1 LSDPNRNNGGSRQIS
16 AMGAYSLAEI
26 LSQPQCWRDLLK
38 LLQNADVIGEIEKS
52 FGKCSELLFVGC
64 GSSYY
69 VALAAAASWTA
80 ITGRRARA
88 VPASELLLFPDLI
101 FTGMADFVPVLISRS
116 GHTSEVLRVAEL
128 FRRKNI
134 PSIAI
139 FCTSKNPLQELVTI
153 PILLPGVD
161 EQSTVMTRSF
171 TSMLLCLQYVAATL
185 AGKPDFIQELH
196 TLPVTAEKVL
206 HNLPMRV
213 REFASQNRFADY
225 VCLGQ
230 GPYFGLACESGLK
243 LTEMSCSYT
252 QAFHT
257 LEFRHGP
264 KSVVSRETLIIFLL
278 SQSNYAAEADVL
290 EEIKELGGTTLV
302 VANRIDDRARA
313 AADFIVELDSDAPE
327 YSCIAPFVLAG
338 QLLGLYT
345 ALHKGLD
352 PDRPRNLSRVVILKD
367 EKMQPENAEI

>member
-1 LSDPNRNNGGSRQIS
+1 LSDPNTNNGGSRQIS

-38 LLQNADVIGEIEKS
+38 LLQNADVIGEIEKR
-52 FGKCSELLFVGC
+52 FGKCSEWLFVGC

-101 FTGMADFVPVLISRS
+101 FTGMPDFVPVLISRS
-116 GHTSEVLRVAEL
+116 GHTSEVLRVAQL
-128 FRRKNI
+128 FQRKNI

-139 FCTSKNPLQELVTI
+139 FCTSKNPLQELVTV

-185 AGKPDFIQELH
+185 TGKPDFIQELH
-196 TLPVTAEKVL
+196 TLPITAEKTL

-213 REFASQNRFADY
+213 REFVSQNRFADY

-302 VANRIDDRARA
+302 VATRIDDRARA

-327 YSCIAPFVLAG
+327 YSCMAPFVFAG

-367 EKMQPENAEI
+367 EKKQPANAEI

>member
-1 LSDPNRNNGGSRQIS
+1 LSDPNANDGGSRQIS

-26 LSQPQCWRDLLK
+26 LSQPQCWSDLLK
-38 LLQNADVIGEIEKS
+38 LLQNADVIEEIEKR
-52 FGKCSELLFVGC
+52 FGRYPEWLFVGC

-116 GHTSEVLRVAEL
+116 GHTSEVLRVAQL
-128 FRRKNI
+128 FQRKNI
-134 PSIAI
+134 PTIAI
-139 FCTSKNPLQELVTI
+139 FCTGKNPLQELATL
-153 PILLPGVD
+153 PLLLPGVD

-171 TSMLLCLQYVAATL
+171 TSMLLSLQYVAATL

-196 TLPVTAEKVL
+196 TLPITAEKVL

-213 REFASQNRFADY
+213 REFVSQNRFADY

-230 GPYFGLACESGLK
+230 GPYYGLACESGLK

-313 AADFIVELDSDAPE
+313 AADFMVELNSEVPE
-327 YSCIAPFVLAG
+327 YSCLAPFVFAG

-367 EKMQPENAEI
+367 EKKQPENAEI

>member
-52 FGKCSELLFVGC
+52 FGKCSEWLFVGC

-116 GHTSEVLRVAEL
+116 GHTSEVLRVAQL
-128 FRRKNI
+128 FQRKNI

-139 FCTSKNPLQELVTI
+139 FCTSKNPLQELVTV

-171 TSMLLCLQYVAATL
+171 TSMLLSLQYVAATL

-264 KSVVSRETLIIFLL
+264 KSVVSRETLIICLL

-338 QLLGLYT
+338 QLLGLHCS
-345 ALHKGLD
+345 AQ
-352 PDRPRNLSRVVILKD
+352 RP
-367 EKMQPENAEI
+367 